1 MTTPPQSAHSHTH
14 AGTAP
19 RPGPPP
25 TDHPALG
32 AARCIVAGHGNAA
45 ASDRPAG
52 ARCHG
57 TKACGGSAARGTTGK
72 RAQER
77 RERAEQKGGTST
89 AHHPLLPPSLAR
101 CAAAGRV
108 GGRVAA
114 GPPGRPRGGVMS
126 LDGGPVAARRPA
138 LHPFPL
144 LSGVEK
150 RQTPVR
156 DRPVETGSRRR
167 CDYLSRGGTRT
178 LPPPALP
185 RSPATAPSA
194 DIPTMPGA
202 WVAAETSARH
212 QRATIPLLPPQ
223 RLTPAAGPAL
233 HCRSRPG
240 SLRTCTGRVRVGT
253 TVPNPQT

>member
-1 MTTPPQSAHSHTH
+1 MPARPRVPAPLRRTTPRSVRHGVSWPDT
-14 AGTAP
+14 GT
-19 RPGPPP
+19 PPP
-25 TDHPALG
+25 ATGLRVPG
-32 AARCIVAGHGNAA
+32 ATGR
-45 ASDRPAG
+45 RPAG
-52 ARCHG
+52 GQPREG
-57 TKACGGSAARGTTGK
+57 RTTGK

-138 LHPFPL
+138 PHPFPL

-167 CDYLSRGGTRT
+167 CDYSSRGGTRT
-178 LPPPALP
+178 FPPP
-185 RSPATAPSA
+185 PSHA
-194 DIPTMPGA
+194 
-202 WVAAETSARH
+202 
-212 QRATIPLLPPQ
+212 LLPLPHLPTYRRCQ
-223 RLTPAAGPAL
+223 ARGWRRRQAL
-233 HCRSRPG
+233 
-240 SLRTCTGRVRVGT
+240 GT
-253 TVPNPQT
+253 SGKPFPCCPHNA